1 MRVHRVSGTAF
12 LPVIEGNSGLDAG
25 SGLIVGTHPAVVGVV
40 GAVAAAPGEL
50 VVRNGGVAQVTKIY
64 IGTDGTVKGN
74 AGTHGTGD

>member
-1 MRVHRVSGTAF
+1 MHGPSGTTF
-12 LPVIEGNSGLDAG
+12 LPLIEGNSGLDAG
-25 SGLIVGTHPAVVGVV
+25 SGLIVGTHPAVVGVF

-50 VVRNGGVAQVTKIY
+50 VVRNGGVALATKIY